1 MTTGCKNRY
10 YRMSRIDE
18 AAHRECRINAVGIAV
33 SHTEAEKVGLSSG
46 YANTSNVYLTCHL
59 QGQFPYL

>member
-1 MTTGCKNRY
+1 
-10 YRMSRIDE
+10 MSRIDE